1 MSSVCLFLLAL
12 LVIACLL
19 WRNARR
25 IAKVHLLSFKKGLPR
40 KNETSDTTACR
51 IYIVFSLCFL
61 FPATVNLY
69 LLCLVFRFKEFSV
82 VFYISSFMGNPVLPF
97 FLHFLYDNI
106 SFHVSTGFQ
115 HAVSDPRPPSP
126 SFSFLPVFSCDQ

>member
-69 LLCLVFRFKEFSV
+69 LLCLVFRFKEFYV

-97 FLHFLYDNI
+97 FTFFIRQHQFPCVNW
-106 SFHVSTGFQ
+106 FST
-115 HAVSDPRPPSP
+115 SCLRPPP
-126 SFSFLPVFSCDQ
+126 CPLLFSFLLVFPCDQ

>member
-25 IAKVHLLSFKKGLPR
+25 IAKVHLLSFKKGLSR

-97 FLHFLYDNI
+97 FTFFIRQHQFPCVNW
-106 SFHVSTGFQ
+106 FSTCCL
-115 HAVSDPRPPSP
+115 RPPTPVPFFFISP
-126 SFSFLPVFSCDQ
+126 RFPL